1 MMTAAV
7 SVVMIGSLLSLA
19 LLPFSACYVSSAA
32 GGAPV
37 DFSDAFLR
45 EMVAKM
51 GSGMADPAKDYLELP
66 SPSLSRSLTEGISP
80 RTLKDMPDMG
90 LPLDYDALAHSPSIR
105 DQEYLSHSSLLG
117 TILGNYEEKLKQ
129 RPGQSGGKSSSGSTS
144 SSSTSSSSSG
154 SSSSDG
160 VLPAYCNPPNPC
172 PLGYTAED
180 GCLEEFE
187 NTAAFSRDYQA
198 VQDCMC
204 DTEHMFECA
213 DSTQDSEITALARS
227 IQNEGVLDS
236 TLDNIMSEMQTDE
249 HHRLVAK
256 KFHQKKSS
264 NPYLQGEKLPVAA
277 KKGGVL

>member
-1 MMTAAV
+1 MIAAV
-7 SVVMIGSLLSLA
+7 SVAVLGSLLSSLA
-19 LLPFSACYVSSAA
+19 GASFVNPAA

-51 GSGMADPAKDYLELP
+51 GSGMADPAKDYLDVP
-66 SPSLSRSLTEGISP
+66 SQGLRSLAEGISP
-80 RTLKDMPDMG
+80 RAMKDMPDIS
-90 LPLDYDALAHSPSIR
+90 LPLDYDALEHSPSIR

-117 TILGNYEEKLKQ
+117 SILGNYEEKLKQ
-129 RPGQSGGKSSSGSTS
+129 RPTQNGVKSTSGSSSGSTS
-144 SSSTSSSSSG
+144 STSSGS

-172 PLGYTAED
+172 PLGYTASD
-180 GCLEEFE
+180 GCLEDFE

-204 DTEHMFECA
+204 DTEHMFECT

-236 TLDNIMSEMQTDE
+236 TLDTIMNDLTDE
-249 HHRLVAK
+249 NRHLVAK
-256 KFHQKKSS
+256 KFHQKKSV
-264 NPYLQGEKLPVAA
+264 NPYLLGEKLPIAA